1 MVHPLL
7 ARVKRISPE
16 MAGVISSLASLVIL
30 SVILTIYSVVAGPQ
44 QQAAAKATASHE
56 TPEQL
61 AARDAQAVEPQET
74 AAEHPA
80 PELAPAEASV
90 APAPRDSLK
99 QQGEAFVDHFKG
111 ADLHER
117 WSAADGWS
125 NGDWTEND
133 WRASQMSFTPD
144 GLRITL
150 AKAPEGSQ
158 KPFMGGELRTNQFY
172 RYGYFEARM
181 RLPRDPGL
189 VMGFFTYAGQ
199 DGKTRPHEIDIEI
212 LGRNT
217 RRTELTLHQGG
228 GATDAQVVLPFDAAD
243 GFHTYGF
250 DWQPG
255 AVRWY
260 ADGKLIHEETGGRA
274 ARITRPQQLMMSL
287 WASRELRAWVG
298 ELDPSRAPWFL
309 DISCAAYAPKY
320 AGKPL
325 CTN

>member
-7 ARVKRISPE
+7 ARVTRISPRT
-16 MAGVISSLASLVIL
+16 AGVISAFVALAV
-30 SVILTIYSVVAGPQ
+30 LTIAMSVYGVLAGEHKQ
-44 QQAAAKATASHE
+44 VAAKATASHE

-61 AARDAQAVEPQET
+61 AARDAEAAPGAPVEQ
-74 AAEHPA
+74 PA
-80 PELAPAEASV
+80 PVMPPVSPEASV
-90 APAPRDSLK
+90 APPPRGPLA
-99 QQGEAFVDHFKG
+99 QQGEAFIDHFRG

-150 AKAPEGSQ
+150 AKAPEGSE
-158 KPFMGGELRTNQFY
+158 KPFMGGELRSNEFY

-217 RRTELTLHQGG
+217 KRIELTLHQGG
-228 GATDAQVVLPFDAAD
+228 GATDAQPMLPFDAAD

-309 DISCAAYAPKY
+309 DIACAAYAPKY
-320 AGKPL
+320 SGKPL